1 VHDRLLLAS
10 AAPAAIRG
18 RVFAFQ
24 KACTSLAF
32 GTSIVAAGVL
42 IAGVGVQFAFLLAG
56 LMLAAVLVVTAP
68 RLRREWPSLSVRPRT
83 KAAPVAQPAPVAR
96 R

>member
-1 VHDRLLLAS
+1 
-10 AAPAAIRG
+10 
-18 RVFAFQ
+18 VFALQ

-32 GTSIVAAGVL
+32 GTEFVAAGVM

-68 RLRREWPSLSVRPRT
+68 RLRREWPSPSVRPRT
-83 KAAPVAQPAPVAR
+83 QAAPVAQPAPAAR